1 MRKLTALAAGLL
13 FGTGLLISD
22 MVNPARVQAFL
33 DIFGA
38 WDPTLAF
45 VMIGA
50 IGTSA
55 IAWQIARPRKSAL
68 FGGQIPP
75 MPSQPVDRQ
84 LIGGSAIFGIGWGL
98 VGICPGPAIVAL
110 SFGMWQVGIFILAMM
125 AGMALYNFGLV
136 KLPKST
142 RTPSKI

>member
-13 FGTGLLISD
+13 FGFGLLISD

-55 IAWQIARPRKSAL
+55 IVWQIARSRKSAL

-84 LIGGSAIFGIGWGL
+84 LLGGSALFGIGWGL

-110 SFGMWQVGIFILAMM
+110 SFGMWEVGVFILAMM
-125 AGMALYNFGLV
+125 AGMALYNFGLI
-136 KLPKST
+136 KLPKSA
-142 RTPSKI
+142 RKPSKV